1 MAEPNITYQGQ
12 REAPFLEDYRRRLL
26 ESSFKKADVPTT
38 TPGRDIADLD
48 KFEQAGFNFGAGQ
61 LGIDPTTGQQT
72 GQASYQPFI
81 DKAGQFA
88 DKADQYTQTGMGT
101 IGQGIAPLISA
112 QQQFDPSTANTA
124 GFMNDYQKNVTDAAL
139 KQMNEQFAKQQSNL
153 ASQAQ
158 QVGAFGG
165 SRMGV
170 AEAELGKGLAD
181 VASQRIFQDL
191 AQNFQQAQGQ
201 ALNTFEQARQR
212 EMGAA
217 GQFGAL
223 GQAQSALGGQMA
235 NIGGQQANLG
245 AQQFGLGQQGL
256 GQLLNI
262 GQIRRQREQAIDDE
276 SFRVATERGK
286 EPFQRLGFLS
296 DILSR
301 TPSIQSSLTQQ
312 QAPYTNPL
320 LGAIGA
326 GITGLQAYGG
336 LTGQ

>member
-81 DKAGQFA
+81 DQAN
-88 DKADQYTQTGMGT
+88 QYTQTGMGT

-201 ALNTFEQARQR
+201 ALNTFESARQR

-223 GQAQSALGGQMA
+223 GSAQANL
-235 NIGGQQANLG
+235 GGQQANLG

>member
-48 KFEQAGFNFGAGQ
+48 QFEQAGFNFGAGQ

-81 DKAGQFA
+81 DQAN
-88 DKADQYTQTGMGT
+88 QYTQTGMGT

-201 ALNTFEQARQR
+201 ALNTFESARQR

-223 GQAQSALGGQMA
+223 GSAQANL
-235 NIGGQQANLG
+235 GGQQANLG
-245 AQQFGLGQQGL
+245 AQQFGLGQQGV

-276 SFRVATERGK
+276 SFRVATETGK

>member
-48 KFEQAGFNFGAGQ
+48 QFETAGFNFGAGQ

-72 GQASYQPFI
+72 GQTAYQPFI
-81 DKAGQFA
+81 DR
-88 DKADQYTQTGMGT
+88 ADQYTQTGMGT

-124 GFMNDYQKNVTDAAL
+124 GFMNEYQKNVTDAAI

-191 AQNFQQAQGQ
+191 AQNFQQAQGA

-223 GQAQSALGGQMA
+223 GSAQANL
-235 NIGGQQANLG
+235 GGQQANLG
-245 AQQFGLGQQGL
+245 AQSFGLGQQGV

-262 GQIRRQREQAIDDE
+262 GQIRRQREQALDDE
-276 SFRVATERGK
+276 SFRVATEQGK

-296 DILSR
+296 DVLSR
-301 TPSIQSSLTQQ
+301 TPSVQSSITQQ

>member
-1 MAEPNITYQGQ
+1 
-12 REAPFLEDYRRRLL
+12 
-26 ESSFKKADVPTT
+26 
-38 TPGRDIADLD
+38 
-48 KFEQAGFNFGAGQ
+48 
-61 LGIDPTTGQQT
+61 
-72 GQASYQPFI
+72 
-81 DKAGQFA
+81 
-88 DKADQYTQTGMGT
+88 
-101 IGQGIAPLISA
+101 LISA

-124 GFMNDYQKNVTDAAL
+124 GFMNDYQKNVTDSAL

-223 GQAQSALGGQMA
+223 GSAQANL
-235 NIGGQQANLG
+235 GGQQANLG

-256 GQLLNI
+256 GQILNL
-262 GQIRRQREQAIDDE
+262 GQIRRQREQALDDE
-276 SFRVATERGK
+276 SFRFSTEQNK

-296 DILSR
+296 DVLSR

>member
-1 MAEPNITYQGQ
+1 MADPNISYTGQ

-48 KFEQAGFNFGAGQ
+48 QFEKSAFNFGAGQ

-72 GQASYQPFI
+72 GQTSYQPFI
-81 DKAGQFA
+81 DR
-88 DKADQYTQTGMGT
+88 ADQYTQTGMGT

-124 GFMNDYQKNVTDAAL
+124 GFMNDYQKNVTDAAI

-153 ASQAQ
+153 ATQAQ
-158 QVGAFGG
+158 QAGAFGG

-223 GQAQSALGGQMA
+223 GSAQAQL
-235 NIGGQQANLG
+235 GGQQANLG
-245 AQQFGLGQQGL
+245 AQSFGLGQQGV

-296 DILSR
+296 DVLSR

-336 LTGQ
+336 LTG

>member
-38 TPGRDIADLD
+38 TPERDIADLD
-48 KFEQAGFNFGAGQ
+48 QFEQAGFNFGAGQ

-81 DKAGQFA
+81 DQAN
-88 DKADQYTQTGMGT
+88 QYTQTGMGT

-181 VASQRIFQDL
+181 IASQRIFQDL

-201 ALNTFEQARQR
+201 ALNTFESARQR

-223 GQAQSALGGQMA
+223 GSAQANL
-235 NIGGQQANLG
+235 GGQQANLG

-276 SFRVATERGK
+276 SFRVATERNK

>member
-48 KFEQAGFNFGAGQ
+48 QFEQAGFNFGAGQ

-81 DKAGQFA
+81 DQAN
-88 DKADQYTQTGMGT
+88 QYTQTGMGT

-201 ALNTFEQARQR
+201 ALNTFESARQR

-223 GQAQSALGGQMA
+223 GSAQANL
-235 NIGGQQANLG
+235 GGQQANLG

>member
-48 KFEQAGFNFGAGQ
+48 QFETAGFNFGAGQ

-72 GQASYQPFI
+72 GQTAYQPFI
-81 DKAGQFA
+81 DR
-88 DKADQYTQTGMGT
+88 ADQYTQTGMGT

-124 GFMNDYQKNVTDAAL
+124 GFMNDYQKNVTDAAI

-191 AQNFQQAQGQ
+191 AQNFQQAQGA

-223 GQAQSALGGQMA
+223 GSAQANL
-235 NIGGQQANLG
+235 GGQQANLG
-245 AQQFGLGQQGL
+245 AQSFGLGQQGV

-262 GQIRRQREQAIDDE
+262 GQIRRQREQALDDE
-276 SFRVATERGK
+276 SFRMATEQGK

-296 DILSR
+296 DVLSR
-301 TPSIQSSLTQQ
+301 TPSVQSSITQQ

>member
-38 TPGRDIADLD
+38 TPERDIADLD
-48 KFEQAGFNFGAGQ
+48 QFEQAGFNFGAGQ

-81 DKAGQFA
+81 DQAN
-88 DKADQYTQTGMGT
+88 QYTQTGMGT

-201 ALNTFEQARQR
+201 ALNTFESARQR

-223 GQAQSALGGQMA
+223 GSAQANL
-235 NIGGQQANLG
+235 GGQQANLG

-276 SFRVATERGK
+276 SFRVATERNK

>member
-1 MAEPNITYQGQ
+1 M
-12 REAPFLEDYRRRLL
+12 
-26 ESSFKKADVPTT
+26 
-38 TPGRDIADLD
+38 
-48 KFEQAGFNFGAGQ
+48 
-61 LGIDPTTGQQT
+61 GIDPTTGQQT

-81 DKAGQFA
+81 DR
-88 DKADQYTQTGMGT
+88 ADQYTQTGMGT
-101 IGQGIAPLISA
+101 IGQGIPSLIAA

-124 GFMNDYQKNVTDAAL
+124 GFMNDYQKNVTDAAI

-158 QVGAFGG
+158 QAGAFGG
-165 SRMGV
+165 SRFGV

-191 AQNFQQAQGQ
+191 AQNFQQAQGA
-201 ALNTFEQARQR
+201 ALNTFESARQR

-223 GQAQSALGGQMA
+223 GSAQAQL
-235 NIGGQQANLG
+235 GGQQANLG
-245 AQQFGLGQQGL
+245 AQQFGLGQQGV
-256 GQLLNI
+256 GSLLNI
-262 GQIRRQREQAIDDE
+262 GQIRRQREQTLDDE
-276 SFRVATERGK
+276 AFRVATERGK

-301 TPSIQSSLTQQ
+301 TPSIQSSITQT

>member
-1 MAEPNITYQGQ
+1 MAEPNVSVQTQ

-48 KFEQAGFNFGAGQ
+48 LFEKAGFNFGAGQ

-72 GQASYQPFI
+72 GQASFQPFI
-81 DKAGQFA
+81 

-191 AQNFQQAQGQ
+191 AQK
-201 ALNTFEQARQR
+201 
-212 EMGAA
+212 
-217 GQFGAL
+217 
-223 GQAQSALGGQMA
+223 
-235 NIGGQQANLG
+235 
-245 AQQFGLGQQGL
+245 GL

-262 GQIRRQREQAIDDE
+262 GQIRRQREQALDDE
-276 SFRVATERGK
+276 SFRFSTEQNK

-296 DILSR
+296 DVLSR
-301 TPSIQSSLTQQ
+301 TPSVQSAITQQ

>member
-48 KFEQAGFNFGAGQ
+48 QFEQAGFNFGAGQ

-170 AEAELGKGLAD
+170 QEAELGKNLAD
-181 VASQRIFQDL
+181 IKSRRIFEDL
-191 AQNFQQAQGQ
+191 
-201 ALNTFEQARQR
+201 
-212 EMGAA
+212 
-217 GQFGAL
+217 
-223 GQAQSALGGQMA
+223 
-235 NIGGQQANLG
+235 
-245 AQQFGLGQQGL
+245 
-256 GQLLNI
+256 
-262 GQIRRQREQAIDDE
+262 
-276 SFRVATERGK
+276 
-286 EPFQRLGFLS
+286 
-296 DILSR
+296 
-301 TPSIQSSLTQQ
+301 
-312 QAPYTNPL
+312 
-320 LGAIGA
+320 
-326 GITGLQAYGG
+326 
-336 LTGQ
+336 

>member
-1 MAEPNITYQGQ
+1 MAEPNVSVQTQ

-81 DKAGQFA
+81 DQAN
-88 DKADQYTQTGMGT
+88 QYTQTGMGT

-201 ALNTFEQARQR
+201 ALNTFESARQR

-223 GQAQSALGGQMA
+223 GSAQANL
-235 NIGGQQANLG
+235 GGQQANLG

>member
-48 KFEQAGFNFGAGQ
+48 QFEQAGFNFGAGQ

-81 DKAGQFA
+81 DQAN
-88 DKADQYTQTGMGT
+88 QYTQTGMGT

-201 ALNTFEQARQR
+201 ALNTFESARQR

-223 GQAQSALGGQMA
+223 GSAQANL
-235 NIGGQQANLG
+235 GGQQANLG

-276 SFRVATERGK
+276 SFRVATERNK

-296 DILSR
+296 DVLSR

>member
-48 KFEQAGFNFGAGQ
+48 LFEKAGFNFGAGQ

-72 GQASYQPFI
+72 GQASFQPFI
-81 DKAGQFA
+81 

-223 GQAQSALGGQMA
+223 GSAQANL
-235 NIGGQQANLG
+235 GGQQANLG

-256 GQLLNI
+256 GQILNL
-262 GQIRRQREQAIDDE
+262 GQIRRQREQALDDE
-276 SFRVATERGK
+276 SFRFSTEQNK

-296 DILSR
+296 DVLSR

>member
-1 MAEPNITYQGQ
+1 MAAPNITYHGQ

-48 KFEQAGFNFGAGQ
+48 LFEKAGFNFGAGQ

-72 GQASYQPFI
+72 GQASFQPFI
-81 DKAGQFA
+81 DQAN
-88 DKADQYTQTGMGT
+88 QYTQTGMGT

-201 ALNTFEQARQR
+201 ALNTFESARQR

-223 GQAQSALGGQMA
+223 GSAQAQLGGQT
-235 NIGGQQANLG
+235 ANLG

-262 GQIRRQREQAIDDE
+262 GQIRRQREQALDDE
-276 SFRVATERGK
+276 SFRFSTEQNK

-296 DILSR
+296 DVLSR
-301 TPSIQSSLTQQ
+301 TPSVQSSITQQ

>member
-1 MAEPNITYQGQ
+1 MADPNISYTGQ

-48 KFEQAGFNFGAGQ
+48 QFETAGFNFGAGQ

-72 GQASYQPFI
+72 GQTAYQPFI
-81 DKAGQFA
+81 DR
-88 DKADQYTQTGMGT
+88 ADQYTQTGMGT

-124 GFMNDYQKNVTDAAL
+124 GFMNDYQKNVTDAAI

-191 AQNFQQAQGQ
+191 AQNFQQAQGA

-223 GQAQSALGGQMA
+223 GSAQANL
-235 NIGGQQANLG
+235 GGQQANLG
-245 AQQFGLGQQGL
+245 AQSFGLGQQGV

-262 GQIRRQREQAIDDE
+262 GQIRRQREQALDDE
-276 SFRVATERGK
+276 SFRVATEQGK

-296 DILSR
+296 DVLSR
-301 TPSIQSSLTQQ
+301 TPSVQSSITQQ

>member
-1 MAEPNITYQGQ
+1 MAEPNVSVQTQ

-48 KFEQAGFNFGAGQ
+48 LFEKAGFNFGAGQ

-72 GQASYQPFI
+72 GQASFQPFI
-81 DKAGQFA
+81 DQAN
-88 DKADQYTQTGMGT
+88 QYTQTGMGT

-201 ALNTFEQARQR
+201 ALNTFESARQR

-223 GQAQSALGGQMA
+223 GSAQAQLGGQT
-235 NIGGQQANLG
+235 ANLG

-262 GQIRRQREQAIDDE
+262 GQIRRQREQALDDE
-276 SFRVATERGK
+276 SFRFSTEQNK

-296 DILSR
+296 DVLSR

-320 LGAIGA
+320 PGAIGA

>member
-1 MAEPNITYQGQ
+1 MADPNITYQGQ

-26 ESSFKKADVPTT
+26 ESSFKKADVPTA
-38 TPGRDIADLD
+38 TPGRDIAELD
-48 KFEQAGFNFGAGQ
+48 KFEKAGFNFGAGQ
-61 LGIDPTTGQQT
+61 LGIDPVTGEQT
-72 GQASYQPFI
+72 GQAVYQPFI

-153 ASQAQ
+153 AAQAQ

-212 EMGAA
+212 

-245 AQQFGLGQQGL
+245 AQSFGLGQQGL

-262 GQIRRQREQAIDDE
+262 GQIRRQREQALDDE
-276 SFRVATERGK
+276 SFRVATEQGK

-296 DILSR
+296 DVLSR
-301 TPSIQSSLTQQ
+301 TPSVQSSITQQ
-312 QAPYTNPL
+312 
-320 LGAIGA
+320 
-326 GITGLQAYGG
+326 
-336 LTGQ
+336 

>member
-1 MAEPNITYQGQ
+1 MAEPNIQYTGQ

-26 ESSFKKADVPTT
+26 ESAFKKADTPTA
-38 TPGRDIADLD
+38 TPARDIADLD
-48 KFEQAGFNFGAGQ
+48 LFEKTAFQQAAGQ
-61 LGIDPTTGQQT
+61 MGIDPTTGQQT
-72 GQASYQPFI
+72 GQAAFQPFI
-81 DKAGQFA
+81 

-101 IGQGIAPLISA
+101 IGQGIPSLIAA

-124 GFMNDYQKNVTDAAL
+124 GFMNEYQKNVTDAAL

-153 ASQAQ
+153 ATQAQ
-158 QVGAFGG
+158 QAGAFGG
-165 SRMGV
+165 SRFGV
-170 AEAELGKGLAD
+170 AEAELQKGLAD

-223 GQAQSALGGQMA
+223 GSAQAQL
-235 NIGGQQANLG
+235 GGQQANLG
-245 AQQFGLGQQGL
+245 AQTFGLGQQGV

-262 GQIRRQREQAIDDE
+262 GQIRRQREQTLDDE
-276 SFRVATERGK
+276 TFRQATERGK

-296 DILSR
+296 DVLSR
-301 TPSIQSSLTQQ
+301 TPSIQSSIVQQ

-336 LTGQ
+336 LTGG

>member
-48 KFEQAGFNFGAGQ
+48 LFEKAGFNFGAGQ

-72 GQASYQPFI
+72 GQASFQPFI
-81 DKAGQFA
+81 

-124 GFMNDYQKNVTDAAL
+124 GFMNDYQKNVTDSAL

-191 AQNFQQAQGQ
+191 SNNFQQAQGKAMQ
-201 ALNTFEQARQR
+201 TFENAQARNL
-212 EMGAA
+212 GV
-217 GQFGAL
+217 GQAL
-223 GQAQSALGGQMA
+223 GQMGGMQAQLGQGIA
-235 NIGGQQANLG
+235 GLGQQA
-245 AQQFGLGQQGL
+245 FGLGQAGIGALGAVGGQRQAFQQGQFDEDL
-256 GQLLNI
+256 
-262 GQIRRQREQAIDDE
+262 RVKTARQQ
-276 SFRVATERGK
+276 
-286 EPFQRLGFLS
+286 EPLQRLGFIGDL
-296 DILSR
+296 LSR
-301 TPSIQSSLTQQ
+301 TPSVQQGYQQ
-312 QAPYTNPL
+312 QPIPYTNPL

-326 GITGLQAYGG
+326 GISGLGTFG
-336 LTGQ
+336 SMFSGNN

>member
-1 MAEPNITYQGQ
+1 MAEPNVSVQTQ

-48 KFEQAGFNFGAGQ
+48 QFEQAGFNFGAGQ

-81 DKAGQFA
+81 DQAN
-88 DKADQYTQTGMGT
+88 QYTQTGMGT

-201 ALNTFEQARQR
+201 ALNTFESARQR

-223 GQAQSALGGQMA
+223 GSAQANL
-235 NIGGQQANLG
+235 GGQQANLG

>member
-1 MAEPNITYQGQ
+1 MAEPNVSVQTQ

-48 KFEQAGFNFGAGQ
+48 QFEQAGFNFGAGQ

-72 GQASYQPFI
+72 GQAYYQPFI
-81 DKAGQFA
+81 DQAN
-88 DKADQYTQTGMGT
+88 QYTQTGMGT

-201 ALNTFEQARQR
+201 SLNTFESARQR

-223 GQAQSALGGQMA
+223 GSAQAQLGGQT
-235 NIGGQQANLG
+235 ANLG

-256 GQLLNI
+256 GQLLNL

-276 SFRVATERGK
+276 SFRFSTEQNK

-296 DILSR
+296 DVLSR

>member
-48 KFEQAGFNFGAGQ
+48 QFEQAGFNFGAGQ

-81 DKAGQFA
+81 DQAN
-88 DKADQYTQTGMGT
+88 QYTQTGMGT

-201 ALNTFEQARQR
+201 ALNTFESARQR

-223 GQAQSALGGQMA
+223 GSAQASL
-235 NIGGQQANLG
+235 GGQQANLG

-296 DILSR
+296 DVLSR